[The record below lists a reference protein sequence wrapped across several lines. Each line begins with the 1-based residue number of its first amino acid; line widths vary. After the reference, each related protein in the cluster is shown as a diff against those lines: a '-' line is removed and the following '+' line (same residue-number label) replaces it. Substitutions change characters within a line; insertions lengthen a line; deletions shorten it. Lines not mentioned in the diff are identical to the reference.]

1 MQSSWI
7 RCLLVVAATAT
18 LASCGGTG
26 DGFQE
31 NVSGN
36 QPPII
41 AGTPPTDLI
50 AGTPYS
56 FQPTAADPDGDTIT
70 FSATNLPAWA
80 SINAQTGKVTGTPTS
95 AQVGKT
101 AAITISASDKT
112 ASSSLPAFQITV
124 AAASA
129 PPPVVNAPP

>member
-1 MQSSWI
+1 MQFSWA
-7 RCLLVVAATAT
+7 RSFFVVAVTTT

-41 AGTPPTDLI
+41 AGSPAIELV

-56 FQPTAADPDGDTIT
+56 FQPTAADPDGDAIT

-101 AAITISASDKT
+101 GEITISASDQK
-112 ASSSLPAFQITV
+112 AS
-124 AAASA
+124 
-129 PPPVVNAPP
+129 